1 MAGAAVSPEYKEE
14 LARLAQCGRLR
25 QLRPLAGRR
34 GCHVQCHGRE
44 LLNLTSNDYLGLA
57 GDSSLLRR
65 FYEGM
70 DTGNMLEGYG
80 LGAASSRLL
89 AGDTDLAHHLE
100 QDLAMAYG
108 RPAALLF
115 NSGYH
120 ANIGILPALLG
131 KNDLILSDKLNH
143 ASIHDG
149 MQLCRAIHKRFAH
162 RDYDQLE
169 RLLATHRHRYER
181 VVIVSE
187 SVFSMDGDV
196 ADLGRLIQLKKEFAA
211 LLYLDEAHGVGLYGE
226 RGLGKAEE
234 QGVVAD
240 IDLLV
245 GTFGKALASIGA
257 FVICSQD
264 IRDYLVNYSRS
275 LIFTTAL
282 PPVVLNWTRFVFQE
296 QQAMAEQRRHLASL
310 SLQFR
315 QGLQQHSLPTAGN
328 TNIIP
333 LIIGSDQE
341 TVFLAETL
349 QNHGFL
355 IFPVRPPA
363 VPEGTARFRL
373 SLTADMAWQD
383 LQGLPEILAREISRS
398 SVPGCRD
405 TGAGKRSEAETPALP
420 GAAMRPGIGGRR

>member
-1 MAGAAVSPEYKEE
+1 MTARDGLMPRKPRMAGAVVSSGYQEE
-14 LARLAQCGRLR
+14 LTRLAQSGRLR

-34 GCHVQCHGRE
+34 GCRVQCQGRE

-57 GDSSLLRR
+57 GDSSLLQR

-70 DTGNMLEGYG
+70 DGVNLLEGYG

-89 AGDTDLAHHLE
+89 AGDTPLAHQLE
-100 QDLAMAYG
+100 QDLATAYNFSG
-108 RPAALLF
+108 NSAVLLF

-149 MQLCRAIHKRFAH
+149 MQLCRASHKRFAH
-162 RDYDQLE
+162 RDYEQLE
-169 RLLATHRHRYER
+169 RLLAGNRHCYER

-196 ADLGRLIQLKKEFAA
+196 ADLGRLVQLKKEFNA
-211 LLYLDEAHGVGLYGE
+211 LLYLDEAHAVGIYGE
-226 RGLGKAEE
+226 KGLGKAEE

-257 FVICSQD
+257 FVVCGRD
-264 IRDYLVNYSRS
+264 IRDYLVNRSRS

-282 PPVVLNWTRFVFQE
+282 PPVVLNWNRFIFQ
-296 QQAMAEQRRHLASL
+296 QQQTMTEQRRHLAAL
-310 SLQFR
+310 SLLLR
-315 QGLQQHSLPTAGN
+315 QGLQLHRLPTAGD

-333 LIIGSDQE
+333 LIIGNDQE
-341 TVFLAETL
+341 AVLLAETL
-349 QNHGFL
+349 QEQGFL

-373 SLTADMAWQD
+373 SLTADMSWQD
-383 LQGLPEILAREISRS
+383 LQGLPEILAREVGRS
-398 SVPGCRD
+398 SSVIGCRD
-405 TGAGKRSEAETPALP
+405 
-420 GAAMRPGIGGRR
+420 IGDGR

>member
-1 MAGAAVSPEYKEE
+1 VTLGYQEE
-14 LARLAQCGRLR
+14 LARLAQSGRLR
-25 QLRPLAGRR
+25 QLRPLGGRR
-34 GCHVQCHGRE
+34 GCHILCQGRE

-57 GDSSLLRR
+57 GDASLLRR

-70 DTGNMLEGYG
+70 DGNLLEEYG

-89 AGDTDLAHHLE
+89 AGDTPLAHQLE
-100 QDLAMAYG
+100 QDLALAYG
-108 RPAALLF
+108 RPSALLF

-149 MQLCRAIHKRFAH
+149 MQLCRAAHKRFTH
-162 RDYDQLE
+162 RDYEQLE
-169 RLLATHRHRYER
+169 RLLITHRQRYER

-196 ADLGRLIQLKKEFAA
+196 ADLGRLVQLKKEFDA
-211 LLYLDEAHGVGLYGE
+211 LLYVDEAHAVGLYGE
-226 RGLGKAEE
+226 GGLGKAEE

-240 IDLLV
+240 IDLLM
-245 GTFGKALASIGA
+245 GTFGKAFASIGA
-257 FVICSQD
+257 FVICDQD
-264 IRDYLVNYSRS
+264 IHDYLVNHSRS

-282 PPVVLNWTRFVFQE
+282 PPVVLNWNRFVFAH
-296 QQAMAEQRRHLASL
+296 QQGMGEERRHLSALASQL
-310 SLQFR
+310 R
-315 QGLQQHSLPTAGN
+315 QSLQQHGLPTAGD

-333 LIIGSDQE
+333 LIIGNDQE
-341 TVFLAETL
+341 TVRLAEKL
-349 QNHGFL
+349 QDHGFL

-373 SLTADMAWQD
+373 SLTADMTWPD
-383 LQGLPEILAREISRS
+383 LQGLPEILAQELAACSAGRAGE
-398 SVPGCRD
+398 
-405 TGAGKRSEAETPALP
+405 GAVR
-420 GAAMRPGIGGRR
+420 